1 MWYIVEAI
9 ESPVLFIGKTPRD
22 NLCSGGPSV
31 QPNMHTNELNNIE
44 GAAPIS
50 LMQGFLEQAQ
60 TPPKE
65 GDIVEGPVIALD
77 RARLY
82 IDLPP
87 WGTGIIYGREY
98 LNAREV
104 IKRTNVGDRIAAKV
118 IGVDKEGYI
127 ELSLKEAR
135 QAVLWAE
142 AEEAMKEKRQF
153 ELPVKEANKGGL
165 MLEWQGIGG
174 FLPASQL
181 KQEHYPRVQ
190 DGDKDKI
197 LEELRKLVGEKLMV
211 SMIGVSPKEGKLI
224 FSEKGFDDTE
234 KRELIQNYSV
244 GDVLECEV
252 TGMVDFGVFV
262 KLEEGLE
269 GLVHISEIDWGLV
282 DDPRHFFKVGDKTKV
297 KIIDIK
303 EGKVS
308 LSVKQLKD
316 NPWESASAKYKK
328 GDSVEGVVIK
338 FNKHGALASIEEGI
352 AGLVHVSE
360 FGSEEALRRNLELG
374 SRYPFSISLFD
385 PKEMRMA
392 LSFAGD
398 KK

>member
-1 MWYIVEAI
+1 M
-9 ESPVLFIGKTPRD
+9 
-22 NLCSGGPSV
+22 
-31 QPNMHTNELNNIE
+31 
-44 GAAPIS
+44 PIS
-50 LMQGFLEQAQ
+50 VMTGLVERAQ
-60 TPPKE
+60 MPPKD
-65 GDIVEGPVIALD
+65 GDIVEGTVLALD

-87 WGTGIIYGREY
+87 WGTGVIFGREY

-104 IKRTNVGDRIAAKV
+104 IKHINVGDQVAAKV
-118 IGVDKEGYI
+118 ITTNSKEGYI

-135 QAVLWAE
+135 QAILWAE
-142 AEEAMKEKRQF
+142 AEEAVKHKTQF
-153 ELPVKEANKGGL
+153 ELAIKEANKGGL
-165 MLEWQGIGG
+165 ILEWQGIAG

-181 KQEHYPRVQ
+181 KPEHYPRVE

-197 LEELRKLVGEKLMV
+197 LDELRKFVGQKFV
-211 SMIGVSPKEGKLI
+211 VTMISAAPKEGKLI
-224 FSEKGFDDTE
+224 FSEKGGDDTE
-234 KRELIQNYSV
+234 KREMIEHYQV
-244 GDVLECEV
+244 GDTLEGVV

-262 KLEEGLE
+262 KLQEGLE

-282 DDPRHFFKVGDKTKV
+282 DDPRHFFKVGDAVKV

-303 EGKVS
+303 DGKIS
-308 LSVKQLKD
+308 LSVKALKE
-316 NPWESASAKYKK
+316 NPWVSASSKYKI
-328 GDSVEGVVIK
+328 GDKVQGVIIK

-360 FGSEEALRRNLELG
+360 FGSEEKLRSSLELG
-374 SRYPFSISLFD
+374 KRYPFTISLFD

-392 LSFAGD
+392 LAFGVE

>member
-1 MWYIVEAI
+1 MSAKQTALDAAQI
-9 ESPVLFIGKTPRD
+9 ED
-22 NLCSGGPSV
+22 
-31 QPNMHTNELNNIE
+31 IE
-44 GAAPIS
+44 MEPS
-50 LMQGFLEQAQ
+50 LMQGLASRIQE
-60 TPPKE
+60 PPKP
-65 GDIVEGPVIALD
+65 GDIVEGRVLALD

-87 WGTGIIYGREY
+87 WGTGVIYGREY

-104 IKRTNVGDRIAAKV
+104 IKRTNVGDIIAAKV
-118 IGVDKEGYI
+118 IETVTRDGYI

-135 QAVLWAE
+135 QAILWAE
-142 AEEAMKEKRQF
+142 AEEAVKGKQQF
-153 ELPVKEANKGGL
+153 ELTIKEANKGGL
-165 MLEWQGIGG
+165 ILEWQGLPG

-181 KQEHYPRVQ
+181 KPEHYPRVI

-197 LEELRKLVGEKLMV
+197 LDELRKLVGEKITV
-211 SMIGVSPKEGKLI
+211 SLIGAAPKEGKLI
-224 FSEKGFDDTE
+224 FSEKGVDDKE
-234 KRELIQNYSV
+234 KKELIASYQV
-244 GDVLECEV
+244 GDVVSGDV
-252 TGMVDFGVFV
+252 TGMVDFGAFV

-282 DDPRHFFKVGDKTKV
+282 DDPRHFFKVGETVKV

-303 EGKVS
+303 DGKVS
-308 LSVKQLKD
+308 LSVKQLKE
-316 NPWESASAKYKK
+316 NPWGIAGEKYKK
-328 GDSVEGVVIK
+328 GDRVEGVVIK

-360 FGSEEALRRNLELG
+360 FGSDEKLRGNLELG
-374 SRYPFSISLFD
+374 KRYPFNISLFD

-392 LSFAGD
+392 LAFAGD